1 MKNLIR
7 FCIIAIFAIF
17 SVAAYAQDATEEVI
31 EIELLKPEPE
41 PGPSIFQLYQEGGVL
56 YMSLIT
62 LCLVGTLLAA
72 WKLPS
77 RVKELGAIALVI
89 GFIALMAGLYQMFDV
104 LQKIGDVSPAVIC
117 GGLKVTMIAPIWG
130 CIVYIISLIVRIIQK
145 PKTI

>member
-1 MKNLIR
+1 MKKYLML
-7 FCIIAIFAIF
+7 IIAAIGSAMAFA
-17 SVAAYAQDATEEVI
+17 QNEVNFANGI
-31 EIELLKPEPE
+31 EVVIPESNA
-41 PGPSIFQLYQEGGVL
+41 SIFDVFQEAGIL

>member
-1 MKNLIR
+1 MKKYLM
-7 FCIIAIFAIF
+7 FIIAAIGSAMAFA
-17 SVAAYAQDATEEVI
+17 QNEVI
-31 EIELLKPEPE
+31 SANGTEVVIPESNA
-41 PGPSIFQLYQEGGVL
+41 SIFDFFQEGGIL

-104 LQKIGDVSPAVIC
+104 LQKIGDVSPTIIC

>member
-1 MKNLIR
+1 MKKYLM
-7 FCIIAIFAIF
+7 FIISAIGSTMAFAQNEIIFANG
-17 SVAAYAQDATEEVI
+17 AEVVI
-31 EIELLKPEPE
+31 PESNA
-41 PGPSIFQLYQEGGVL
+41 SIFDFFQEGGIL

-77 RVKELGAIALVI
+77 RATALVI
-89 GFIALMAGLYQMFDV
+89 GCIALMAGLYQMFDV